1 MVQMD
6 TLKTDGLTRRETEVL
21 VLIAEGLSTK
31 KLAQQLG
38 ISFKTA
44 ACHRS
49 RIMDKLDIHQTAGLV
64 RYAIRQKLIE
74 A

>member
-1 MVQMD
+1 M
-6 TLKTDGLTRRETEVL
+6 GLPDRLSHRELTPRETEVL

-31 KLAQQLG
+31 KIAHQLR

-49 RIMDKLDIHQTAGLV
+49 RIMQKLNVHESVSPV
-64 RYAIRQKLIE
+64 RYAIRQGLIE
-74 A
+74 P